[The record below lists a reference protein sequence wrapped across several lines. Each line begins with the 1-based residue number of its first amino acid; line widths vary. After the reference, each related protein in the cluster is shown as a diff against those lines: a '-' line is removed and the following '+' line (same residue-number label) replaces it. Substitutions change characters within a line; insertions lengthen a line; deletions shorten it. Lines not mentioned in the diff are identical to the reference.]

1 MDTRRLSESIVA
13 APLAAAH
20 VPDVAVEVVELSAVD
35 RPKLGLL
42 PRVVFIVGIAVMAG
56 LVAMAGLP
64 SRTSFAFDTPL
75 PNVFQATPAP

>member
-1 MDTRRLSESIVA
+1 M
-13 APLAAAH
+13 AP
-20 VPDVAVEVVELSAVD
+20 VREPDAAVEVVELSAVQ
-35 RPKLGLL
+35 RPRLGIL
-42 PRVVFIVGIAVMAG
+42 PRLVFIVGIAVMAG